1 MKQQLLFDNNLKEK
15 PNQRG
20 NTQARVAN
28 LSGIEE
34 VINTVAKEKWI
45 SLHTNDLVKLFDCPD
60 FVFKGWS
67 FYEDSVYRLALF
79 PEI

>member
-1 MKQQLLFDNNLKEK
+1 MKQQLLLKNNLKKK

-20 NTQARVAN
+20 NAQARVFN
-28 LSGIEE
+28 VSGIGE
-34 VINTVAKEKWI
+34 VKNMAAKEKWI

-60 FVFKGWS
+60 FVFKGWD